1 MKILIT
7 GNHLL
12 NLQGFVVIVQNRQQ
26 TLLVKDYITKILG
39 FNSKS
44 HQNINFQTQ
53 ESGKSNLVAY
63 SNLIFKNASQ
73 KKQNLNERGMNVAS
87 KMSANIIHAPKNSE
101 LIENINQ
108 FSQNSTILIKDDRH
122 KITDT
127 DFNYNFMLT
136 FLYPV
141 LAPTLLRPT
150 MCCI

>member
-1 MKILIT
+1 MKTFIT
-7 GNHLL
+7 RNHLI

-26 TLLVKDYITKILG
+26 TLIVKDYITKILG

-73 KKQNLNERGMNVAS
+73 KNQNLNARAMYVAS
-87 KMSANIIHAPKNSE
+87 NMSTNIMHAPNNSE
-101 LIENINQ
+101 LIENTNQ
-108 FSQNSTILIKDDRH
+108 FSQNSTILFKDDRH

-127 DFNYNFMLT
+127 DFNYNSDFTYEQKL
-136 FLYPV
+136 PG
-141 LAPTLLRPT
+141 
-150 MCCI
+150 